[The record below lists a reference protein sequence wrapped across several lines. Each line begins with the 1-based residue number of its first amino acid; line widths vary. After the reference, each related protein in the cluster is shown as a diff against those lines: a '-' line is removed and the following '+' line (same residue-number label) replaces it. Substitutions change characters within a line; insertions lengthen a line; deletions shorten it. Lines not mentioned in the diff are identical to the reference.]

1 MLYFCFVKLFLR
13 FIDVI
18 IYTSIFTAC
27 CAVGLCMAT
36 EKLIDPASVHLITKL
51 HLLIFGSTLL
61 VYNTPRLLPSAN
73 GVQAKSSALRKWYVF
88 FCATG
93 LVLSSAGLYGQ
104 SMQVLILCSAL
115 GVLAFSYFLPVLPFG
130 SKKRLRDHGWL
141 KICVLTGVWTL
152 ATTVLPMVAMHKQ
165 VANYPLE
172 IAMRFAF
179 VFVLCLLFD
188 IRDIDTDLNN
198 NIRTLPHKLG
208 LAMSYRFISVL
219 LVVFAVFSTLQF
231 FRFAD
236 TERLYSS
243 LFTALTTAGIVW
255 YLKENSDKRAFVLL
269 ADGPMLLYSICILA
283 F

>member
-1 MLYFCFVKLFLR
+1 MVKLLLR
-13 FIDVI
+13 FFDVI

-61 VYNTPRLLPSAN
+61 VYNIPRLLPSAN
-73 GVQAKSSALRKWYVF
+73 GTQAKSSALRKWYLL
-88 FCATG
+88 FCVVG
-93 LVLSSAGLYGQ
+93 LLLTSAALYGQ
-104 SMQVLILCSAL
+104 PLPVLILCASL
-115 GVLAFSYFLPVLPFG
+115 GTLAFSYFLPVLPFG
-130 SKKRLRDHGWL
+130 TKKRLRDYGWL

-165 VANYPLE
+165 ATNYPLE

-188 IRDIDTDLNN
+188 IRDIETDLNN
-198 NIRTLPHKLG
+198 NIRTLPHKMG
-208 LAMSYRFISVL
+208 LAMSYRFIGIL
-219 LVVFAVFSTLQF
+219 LIVFAVFSALQF

-243 LFTALTTAGIVW
+243 LFTALATAGIVA
-255 YLKENSDKRAFVLL
+255 YLKESSDKRAFVLL